1 MRSMSSLPAPRAIRW
16 VSTQREAFQKAGRA
30 NAAGNTPPD
39 SAGLLPQSRS
49 PPPPGPRPG
58 STTLTLLVPVTFW
71 SDLLVPLVVTS
82 TWRVPADQ
90 NCTTLFGDT
99 QAALGYATAL
109 SQQYAGVLRL
119 PQEAVKAT
127 GMTCNAT
134 AISFGTPGGRRLR
147 TAPTVPDAQ
156 DTDNSRST
164 GEHPRLLLSGADAV
178 SRPPD
183 VSSTNTCDMALKVE
197 TDQHRSGGEAALHAS
212 SCQMLA
218 VPELAWPAA
227 SRRTLLTSS
236 AAAPTALNISIEVT
250 VRYAPANT
258 TATMTALPPADPT
271 AAVLLNSS
279 RLEEERQGRLPQLAA
294 LQATLVQQLSQ
305 SEPGSLLAA
314 AAAHALPPGRVND
327 VAGQLLVLPSAGT
340 VRSVY
345 TARPAAGVSGTG
357 GNTSTPGVVVSN
369 SSSVAH
375 GGAGPFGTGVP
386 CTPGG
391 QCGGECGGTGHPGQ
405 LTHMHAALC
414 HVASS
419 NMPLAHQPMGQHIR
433 TGLAHHDHVP
443 TLLKP
448 AESCGLACCVAGTA
462 PSPPP
467 PSPPPP
473 PDNLPSL
480 SVGSSDTG
488 GEQAALLLL
497 LHATWPSVCVHMY
510 AFTHT
515 FTPQPAVG

>member
-1 MRSMSSLPAPRAIRW
+1 MRCSLVCHTAAPCVLSLLPVPRAIRW
-16 VSTQREAFQKAGRA
+16 ASSEREAFLKATRA
-30 NAAGNTPPD
+30 NAAGNIPG
-39 SAGLLPQSRS
+39 SAGLLAQSRS
-49 PPPPGPRPG
+49 PPPPGPRP
-58 STTLTLLVPVTFW
+58 SATAVTVLVPVTFW

-109 SQQYAGVLRL
+109 SQQYAGVLNV

-227 SRRTLLTSS
+227 SRRTLLAPS
-236 AAAPTALNISIEVT
+236 AGPTALNISIDVT

-314 AAAHALPPGRVND
+314 AAQQALPPGRVD
-327 VAGQLLVLPSAGT
+327 DIAGQLQVLPSAAA
-340 VRSVY
+340 VHSVY
-345 TARPAAGVSGTG
+345 TARQAADVSGTD
-357 GNTSTPGVVVSN
+357 GNTSTPGVQVLN
-369 SSSVAH
+369 SSSVVH
-375 GGAGPFGTGVP
+375 DGAGPFGTGVP

-391 QCGGECGGTGHPGQ
+391 QCGGECGGTGHSGMLSPAGWCVFRCGRAV
-405 LTHMHAALC
+405 TANC
-414 HVASS
+414 
-419 NMPLAHQPMGQHIR
+419 LAHQP
-433 TGLAHHDHVP
+433 
-443 TLLKP
+443 
-448 AESCGLACCVAGTA
+448 AGHNTR
-462 PSPPP
+462 P
-467 PSPPPP
+467 
-473 PDNLPSL
+473 
-480 SVGSSDTG
+480 
-488 GEQAALLLL
+488 
-497 LHATWPSVCVHMY
+497 
-510 AFTHT
+510 
-515 FTPQPAVG
+515 